1 MPRLTQVEFNTIR
14 ELLGPAL
21 ANKVKFQAYTQQVQD
36 PQLRQV
42 FETMSAGCDQKAKQ
56 LLGFL

>member
-1 MPRLTQVEFNTIR
+1 LPRLTQMEFNTIR

-21 ANKVKFQAYTQQVQD
+21 ANKVKLQNYAQQVQD
-36 PQLRQV
+36 PQLKQV
-42 FETMSAGCDQKAKQ
+42 FQTMSAGCDQKVKN

>member
-1 MPRLTQVEFNTIR
+1 MLQLTQVELNTIR
-14 ELLGPAL
+14 ELLGPAM
-21 ANKVKFQAYTQQVQD
+21 ANKVKFQTYAQQVQD
-36 PQLRQV
+36 PQLKQV